1 MQHDLFSS
9 LDSFLSVP
17 AGSGGLLIR
26 DVTGQYR
33 PAEADEVLL
42 AAQRLLA
49 AQVRGS
55 DLMDS
60 PAVVKE
66 FLRSR
71 LGHLPHEVFAVMH
84 LDSQNRVLDYVE
96 MFRGTVSQT
105 SVYPRE
111 VVRDA
116 LLRNSSA
123 LVLVHNHPSGEAR
136 PSRADEHLTQTIK
149 QATALVNLHDLQ
161 AIFLSHKPDGI
172 VVAEGIRRPTDELV
186 QLDLRVQQR
195 MERMEGLYCLACT
208 ATFLVEQNG
217 AEMSGQ
223 GKANACIV
231 QLQ

>member
-9 LDSFLSVP
+9 LDSLLSVP
-17 AGSGGLLIR
+17 AGSSGLLIR

-42 AAQRLLA
+42 AAQ
-49 AQVRGS
+49 VRGR

-60 PAVVKE
+60 PAVVKD

-84 LDSQNRVLDYVE
+84 LNSQNRVLDYVE
-96 MFRGTVSQT
+96 MFRGTASQT

-149 QATALVNLHDLQ
+149 QATALVDVRVLDHFIVAGEVVCSMAEIGLQ
-161 AIFLSHKPDGI
+161 SNWNASPSSKLSGTNAF
-172 VVAEGIRRPTDELV
+172 VVSLPESCRHA
-186 QLDLRVQQR
+186 R
-195 MERMEGLYCLACT
+195 MKSVT
-208 ATFLVEQNG
+208 AL
-217 AEMSGQ
+217 
-223 GKANACIV
+223 
-231 QLQ
+231 

>member
-1 MQHDLFSS
+1 MQHALFSS

-17 AGSGGLLIR
+17 AGSGGLLIC
-26 DVTGQYR
+26 DLAGQYR

-60 PAVVKE
+60 PAVVKD
-66 FLRSR
+66 FLRAR
-71 LGHLPHEVFAVMH
+71 LGNLPHEVFAVMH
-84 LDSQNRVLDYVE
+84 LNSQNRVLDYVE

-116 LLRNSSA
+116 LMRNSSS

-149 QATALVNLHDLQ
+149 AAAALVDVRVLDH
-161 AIFLSHKPDGI
+161 FI
-172 VVAEGIRRPTDELV
+172 VAGDVICSMAEI
-186 QLDLRVQQR
+186 
-195 MERMEGLYCLACT
+195 GLA
-208 ATFLVEQNG
+208 
-217 AEMSGQ
+217 
-223 GKANACIV
+223 
-231 QLQ
+231 

>member
-9 LDSFLSVP
+9 LDSLLSVP

-60 PAVVKE
+60 PAVVKD

-71 LGHLPHEVFAVMH
+71 QGHLPQEVFAVMH
-84 LDSQNRVLDYVE
+84 LNSQNRVLDYVE

-111 VVRDA
+111 VVRNA

-123 LVLVHNHPSGEAR
+123 LVGVNCVEA
-136 PSRADEHLTQTIK
+136 
-149 QATALVNLHDLQ
+149 
-161 AIFLSHKPDGI
+161 
-172 VVAEGIRRPTDELV
+172 
-186 QLDLRVQQR
+186 LRVS
-195 MERMEGLYCLACT
+195 ERTKADVD
-208 ATFLVEQNG
+208 TFLRRGRNLCRVERGGLAAFRVFEAMVHLDQRNQVFLV
-217 AEMSGQ
+217 A
-223 GKANACIV
+223 
-231 QLQ
+231 

>member
-84 LDSQNRVLDYVE
+84 LNSQNRVLDYVE

-149 QATALVNLHDLQ
+149 QATALVDVRVLDH
-161 AIFLSHKPDGI
+161 FI
-172 VVAEGIRRPTDELV
+172 VAGEVVCSMAEIGLV
-186 QLDLRVQQR
+186 
-195 MERMEGLYCLACT
+195 
-208 ATFLVEQNG
+208 
-217 AEMSGQ
+217 
-223 GKANACIV
+223 
-231 QLQ
+231 

>member
-9 LDSFLSVP
+9 LDSFQALSV
-17 AGSGGLLIR
+17 AASALLVR
-26 DVTGQYR
+26 DVAGQYR

-42 AAQRLLA
+42 AAQQLLA

-60 PAVVKE
+60 PAVVKD
-66 FLRSR
+66 FLRAR
-71 LGHLPHEVFAVMH
+71 LGHLPHEVFAVVH
-84 LDSQNRVLDYVE
+84 LDAQNRVLDYVE

-105 SVYPRE
+105 SVCPRE

-149 QATALVNLHDLQ
+149 QATALVDVRVLDH
-161 AIFLSHKPDGI
+161 FI
-172 VVAEGIRRPTDELV
+172 VAGELV
-186 QLDLRVQQR
+186 CS
-195 MERMEGLYCLACT
+195 MAEIGL
-208 ATFLVEQNG
+208 V
-217 AEMSGQ
+217 
-223 GKANACIV
+223 
-231 QLQ
+231 

>member
-9 LDSFLSVP
+9 LDSLLSVP
-17 AGSGGLLIR
+17 AGAGGFLIR
-26 DVTGQYR
+26 DLAGQYR

-60 PAVVKE
+60 PAVVKD
-66 FLRSR
+66 FLRAR
-71 LGHLPHEVFAVMH
+71 LGNLPHEVFAVVH

-116 LLRNSSA
+116 LMRNSCA

-149 QATALVNLHDLQ
+149 AASALVDTRVLDH
-161 AIFLSHKPDGI
+161 FI
-172 VVAEGIRRPTDELV
+172 VAGDVICSMAECGLV
-186 QLDLRVQQR
+186 
-195 MERMEGLYCLACT
+195 
-208 ATFLVEQNG
+208 
-217 AEMSGQ
+217 
-223 GKANACIV
+223 
-231 QLQ
+231 

>member
-9 LDSFLSVP
+9 LDSLLSVP

-60 PAVVKE
+60 PAVVKN

-71 LGHLPHEVFAVMH
+71 LGHLPHEVFACLF
-84 LDSQNRVLDYVE
+84 LDNQHTVISYEEL
-96 MFRGTVSQT
+96 FRGTIDGA

-111 VVRDA
+111 IVKRA
-116 LLRNSSA
+116 LA
-123 LVLVHNHPSGEAR
+123 LNAAALIFAHNHPSGIAE
-136 PSRADEHLTQTIK
+136 PSQADQRLTQRLK
-149 QATALVNLHDLQ
+149 GALGVVDIRVLDHFVVGESE
-161 AIFLSHKPDGI
+161 ALSF
-172 VVAEGIRRPTDELV
+172 AER
-186 QLDLRVQQR
+186 
-195 MERMEGLYCLACT
+195 GLL
-208 ATFLVEQNG
+208 
-217 AEMSGQ
+217 
-223 GKANACIV
+223 
-231 QLQ
+231 